1 VDEIDNLAV
10 GEGFSGRVVL
20 SGEPLV
26 VQDLSTDPRLT
37 RPAIREKNFHAM
49 VTIPLVSRAKVL
61 GTLFVATFSQREFS
75 QQEID
80 LLTSIGGQVGVAV
93 ENARLYEQAQQV
105 AVVEER
111 QRLARELHDSV
122 TQSLHGSTLLAE
134 AGQRLAKAGDLERT
148 RGYFARLGEISQ
160 QALKEMRLLVYE
172 LRPFA
177 LREVGL
183 IEALQ
188 LRIDSVEKR
197 AGIEAQLSVEGEI
210 ELPEIV
216 EDALFRIAQEA
227 LNNALKYAKPTS
239 VVVTI
244 RVEGETPHHHV
255 ILEVVDDGIG
265 FDTDAVGATGG
276 IGLIGMR
283 ERIEKLG
290 GNLVVRSIPGE
301 GTSVKAIIDL
311 REEKHG

>member
-1 VDEIDNLAV
+1 
-10 GEGFSGRVVL
+10 VVL
-20 SGEPLV
+20 SAEPLV

-244 RVEGETPHHHV
+244 RVEGETPHQHV